1 MEIVILKSF
10 THTQK
15 HQKHV
20 ASNYGCKFLCVD
32 DKYSKPFKSYLGKDS
47 VFNFVNNSVIN
58 ENKYCIEVMKKHFT
72 KKLVTFKKE
81 HEDYK
86 KSAKCWICDNTYV
99 YSDVK
104 ISDHC
109 HNNEKNRSSVH
120 RDCNI
125 NVKLNHKFVVV
136 FHSLKNH
143 DSYLIMQRLS
153 KFILKPNVIPNGLEK
168 YTS

>member
-20 ASNYGCKFLCVD
+20 ASNYGCKFSCVD
-32 DKYSKPFKSYLGKDS
+32 DKYSKPFKSYLGEDS

-58 ENKYCIEVMKKHFT
+58 ESKYCIEVMKKHFT

-86 KSAKCWICDNTYV
+86 RSAKC
-99 YSDVK
+99 
-104 ISDHC
+104 
-109 HNNEKNRSSVH
+109 
-120 RDCNI
+120 
-125 NVKLNHKFVVV
+125 
-136 FHSLKNH
+136 
-143 DSYLIMQRLS
+143 
-153 KFILKPNVIPNGLEK
+153 
-168 YTS
+168 